1 MDCKTARLLLD
12 YARPNYHELDETE
25 ARALEEHLAGCAD
38 CDQQAG
44 AERRADEVIGRAMR
58 AVDVPDQLRAPH
70 PGPLKEE
77 RGQRRRRWPVYS
89 LRGALAAAALLLLA
103 VGLWR
108 WSLVRPPFPAERLA
122 TQANNWV
129 IAPPS
134 RKQVEE
140 AFKAQGVEMTAPAD
154 LNYNYVRFLF
164 LANVEGRPTPTLLFN
179 NKDKGSPSGFS
190 RHASFTSSPIVSS
203 IPMRCRSILKPAMVT
218 NTNASFARRAAIT
231 PVTSLITLATI

>member
-1 MDCKTARLLLD
+1 
-12 YARPNYHELDETE
+12 
-25 ARALEEHLAGCAD
+25 
-38 CDQQAG
+38 
-44 AERRADEVIGRAMR
+44 MR
-58 AVDVPDQLRAPH
+58 AVEVPDQLHARILAR
-70 PGPLKEE
+70 LKEE
-77 RGQRRRRWPVYS
+77 RGQRPRRWPVYS

-140 AFKAQGVEMTAPAD
+140 AFKAQGAEVTAPAD

-164 LANVEGRPTPTLLFN
+164 LANVEGRPTPALLFN
-179 NKDKGSPSGFS
+179 NKDKGGPSGFS
-190 RHASFTSSPIVSS
+190 RHALVYIVSDS
-203 IPMRCRSILKPAMVT
+203 QFNTDALPVNSQASNGYEYKCFIRPPGADHSGYVAYYTGDDLNWLRAPAL
-218 NTNASFARRAAIT
+218 
-231 PVTSLITLATI
+231 TSLEGRP